1 MKIFIKIF
9 IWVFVTIFMFTF
21 LGNCLTFPN
30 TITNIIGVFLLLLY
44 IVITVQTRFFTR
56 IKFNFK
62 KKDKESV

>member
-1 MKIFIKIF
+1 MKTFIKIF

-44 IVITVQTRFFTR
+44 IVITVQTRFFTC

-62 KKDKESV
+62 KKDEESV